1 MQLEYLIEQLMNH
14 KNYDQNLI
22 EATKELLHEM
32 VKLFGEAKTL
42 AFFKE
47 YTLIPRDRIGSN
59 SGVTNKE
66 EKTIGFDWA
75 CQNKHEALTLLIH
88 EAGHALGSLEAAED
102 HFLMEGFQTRDAFL
116 TKLEEAVVSQKQD
129 ELEYGELDYSYVTIN
144 NLENDEEFHR
154 NNFKTQPSHKY
165 TINKV
170 FHQNL
175 MILLG
180 KNSVLI
186 NKLMYEDDLD
196 TKKNILD
203 TIIKQLENT
212 LTDEEFILLKDC
224 ANVFVLNFSYFGSKE
239 TVESRLKNK
248 ETVNKGYGDM
258 SYEEYLSRFFS
269 KNFQYATERHLL
281 SKNIFTAV
289 DDLCGITLNVLL
301 SRFAYQNRSAFD
313 NIKETS
319 EYFSKI
325 YSTAPQNSPKTELLK
340 ALYIKNIAQINP
352 VLYQSFIVSGYNNDD
367 FIEIIS
373 KIIATNDFQEN
384 HLKEIFY
391 DQSLSKFFVPE
402 AKDYRFTKEPIYDGD
417 FDGMF
422 FPWSKPEPIGYN
434 FVVTIDEAPNLSNE
448 LK

>member
-1 MQLEYLIEQLMNH
+1 
-14 KNYDQNLI
+14 
-22 EATKELLHEM
+22 
-32 VKLFGEAKTL
+32 
-42 AFFKE
+42 
-47 YTLIPRDRIGSN
+47 
-59 SGVTNKE
+59 
-66 EKTIGFDWA
+66 
-75 CQNKHEALTLLIH
+75 
-88 EAGHALGSLEAAED
+88 
-102 HFLMEGFQTRDAFL
+102 MEGFQTRDAFL

-258 SYEEYLSRFFS
+258 SYEEYLSRFFP

-281 SKNIFTAV
+281 SKNIFTAI
-289 DDLCGITLNVLL
+289 DDLCGITLDVLL
-301 SRFAYQNRSAFD
+301 SRFANQNRSAFD

-391 DQSLSKFFVPE
+391 DQSLSKFFVTE